1 MNTARSTGFH
11 TEGPVCPLPKK
22 NFFFSS
28 SFGVETSQ
36 SLLPGKWIVAQDADQ
51 LARLDGVF
59 NHAASHDIPINRLT
73 TEQAAEREPHVRAA
87 GGALESPRTGII
99 DSHALMQSLLG
110 AFEEAGGDV
119 ALGAAVTKIEPLAG
133 GRGGYKVVAAA
144 AAAPAEGVVDSAAEI
159 TADVVINAAGLGA
172 VAISNMVLPPARHM
186 KAYFCKGSYFSY
198 SLSQPRVNT
207 LIYPAP
213 VKGHGGLGTHLTL
226 DMAGRMR
233 FGPDVEWVEDP
244 GDLAANEGRIA
255 DAILAI
261 KTYLPGIDE
270 TGLAPDYCG
279 IRPKIKP
286 QGEGGADFAI
296 RQEDGFPG
304 FVNLVGIESPGLT
317 SSLAIAEYVNS
328 ILYR

>member
-1 MNTARSTGFH
+1 MPHPRSFEVAT
-11 TEGPVCPLPKK
+11 P
-22 NFFFSS
+22 
-28 SFGVETSQ
+28 ETSQ
-36 SLLPGKWIVAQDADQ
+36 SLLGKWIVAQDADQ
-51 LARLDGVF
+51 LERLNGVF
-59 NHAASHDIPINRLT
+59 NHAASHDIPMNWLT
-73 TEQAAEREPHVRAA
+73 PGQAAEREPHVRAA
-87 GGALESPRTGII
+87 GGALESPRTGIV
-99 DSHALMQSLLG
+99 DSHALMRSFLG

-119 ALGAAVTKIEPLAG
+119 ALGTAVTKIEPLTG
-133 GRGGYKVVAAA
+133 GGGGGYKVVAAA
-144 AAAPAEGVVDSAAEI
+144 TPGKGVVDSAAEI

-172 VAISNMVLPPARHM
+172 VAISNMVLPPGRHM

-198 SLSQPRVNT
+198 SLPQPTVNT

-233 FGPDVEWVEDP
+233 FGPDVEWVDDP
-244 GDLAANEGRIA
+244 GDLAANESRIA
-255 DAILAI
+255 DAVLAI

-286 QGEGGADFAI
+286 QGEGGVGQVDFVI

-304 FVNLVGIESPGLT
+304 FVNLVGIESPG
-317 SSLAIAEYVNS
+317 AYIAGPFSTNPNADMW
-328 ILYR
+328 